1 MYFPYL
7 RGRQYELLA
16 LRELI
21 GNNRLSDKIIPVI
34 EPVKITSTLLSTIKA
49 FTDNN
54 KKLVV
59 ISNPKVGTFIT
70 DSKKSKNAYISKAL
84 FQAIDDTNIYS
95 GVIVDDNIQDT
106 VKHLSDKGV
115 RYSQLVALCLR
126 GDSIDSWKSVFI
138 NNSPIYNIIPYSP
151 SFRHIRK
158 GRVMLD
164 DKFVKLPR
172 NSDYLNCADEFFSD
186 DHIFYKDDGYKGFSD
201 YSIVGKE
208 YSDSGF
214 APYAVAIHIVYPA
227 SISDETLRIHHFV
240 SDSNFGI
247 EDPANKFYEALTKL
261 VIWNKKKKLDTLAI
275 KEFERMY
282 DSETYP
288 GLGVIKKL
296 SIMHHLEWMGNYL
309 DGVSK

>member
-21 GNNRLSDKIIPVI
+21 GNNKLSDKIIPVI

-54 KKLVV
+54 KKLV
-59 ISNPKVGTFIT
+59 IIRNPKVGTFIT
-70 DSKKSKNAYISKAL
+70 DSEKPKNEDISKAL
-84 FQAIDDTNIYS
+84 FQAINDTNIYS

-106 VKHLSDKGV
+106 VKHLSGKGV
-115 RYSQLVALCLR
+115 RYSQMVALCLK

-164 DKFVKLPR
+164 DKFDKLPR
-172 NSDYLNCADEFFSD
+172 NSDYLNCDDEFFSD
-186 DHIFYKDDGYKGFSD
+186 DHIYYEDDGYKGFSD

-208 YSDSGF
+208 YANSGF
-214 APYAVAIHIVYPA
+214 APYAVAIHIVYPT
-227 SISDETLRIHHFV
+227 SILDKSLRIHHFV

-261 VIWNKKKKLDTLAI
+261 VIWNKTKELNTLAM

>member
-21 GNNRLSDKIIPVI
+21 GNNKLSDKIIPVI

-54 KKLVV
+54 KKLV
-59 ISNPKVGTFIT
+59 IIRNPKVGTFIT
-70 DSKKSKNAYISKAL
+70 DSEKPKNEDISKAL
-84 FQAIDDTNIYS
+84 FQAINDTNIYS

-106 VKHLSDKGV
+106 VKHLSGKGV
-115 RYSQLVALCLR
+115 RYSQMVALCLK

-261 VIWNKKKKLDTLAI
+261 VIWNKTKELNTLAM

>member
-1 MYFPYL
+1 M
-7 RGRQYELLA
+7 
-16 LRELI
+16 
-21 GNNRLSDKIIPVI
+21 
-34 EPVKITSTLLSTIKA
+34 
-49 FTDNN
+49 
-54 KKLVV
+54 
-59 ISNPKVGTFIT
+59 
-70 DSKKSKNAYISKAL
+70 
-84 FQAIDDTNIYS
+84 
-95 GVIVDDNIQDT
+95 
-106 VKHLSDKGV
+106 
-115 RYSQLVALCLR
+115 VALCLK
-126 GDSIDSWKSVFI
+126 GDSIDNWKSVFI

-151 SFRHIRK
+151 SFRHISK

-164 DKFVKLPR
+164 DKFDKLAR
-172 NSDYLNCADEFFSD
+172 NSDYSSCADDFFSD
-186 DHIFYKDDGYKGFSD
+186 DHIFYKGEGYKGFSD
-201 YSIVGKE
+201 YSIVGKK

-261 VIWNKKKKLDTLAI
+261 VIWNKTKKLDTLAI

>member
-21 GNNRLSDKIIPVI
+21 GNNKLSDKIIPVI

-54 KKLVV
+54 KKLV
-59 ISNPKVGTFIT
+59 IIRNPKVGTFIT
-70 DSKKSKNAYISKAL
+70 DSEKPKNEDISKAL
-84 FQAIDDTNIYS
+84 FQAINDTNIYS

-106 VKHLSDKGV
+106 VKHLSGKGV
-115 RYSQLVALCLR
+115 RYSKMVALCLK

-261 VIWNKKKKLDTLAI
+261 VIWNKTKELNTLAM

>member
-1 MYFPYL
+1 M
-7 RGRQYELLA
+7 
-16 LRELI
+16 
-21 GNNRLSDKIIPVI
+21 III
-34 EPVKITSTLLSTIKA
+34 R
-49 FTDNN
+49 
-54 KKLVV
+54 
-59 ISNPKVGTFIT
+59 NPKVGNFIA
-70 DSKKSKNAYISKAL
+70 DSHTSKNKGIFESIQQVL
-84 FQAIDDTNIYS
+84 CDSNIYS
-95 GVIVDDNIQDT
+95 GIIIDDNSKEN
-106 VKHLSDKGV
+106 VNLLLSQ
-115 RYSQLVALCLR
+115 RIPYSQMVALCLK
-126 GDSIDSWKSVFI
+126 GDSIDNWKSVFI

-164 DKFVKLPR
+164 DKFDKLPR
-172 NSDYLNCADEFFSD
+172 NSDYLNCDDEFFSD
-186 DHIFYKDDGYKGFSD
+186 DHIYYEDDGYKGFSD

-208 YSDSGF
+208 YANSGF
-214 APYAVAIHIVYPA
+214 APYAVAIHIVYPT
-227 SISDETLRIHHFV
+227 SILDKSLRIHHFV

-296 SIMHHLEWMGNYL
+296 SIMHHIEWMGNYL
-309 DGVSK
+309 DEVSK